1 MNTTHNS
8 LFFSFFQPNLNQDA
22 NPERLA
28 ESDWFIHMCKQKIA
42 QLVSQL
48 LLMRDILASAAQK
61 LSQCFF
67 YECSV
72 YGFINV
78 QGCVDVLCGMVALLH
93 LAT

>member
-28 ESDWFIHMCKQKIA
+28 ESDWSIHMCKQKIA

-48 LLMRDILASAAQK
+48 G
-61 LSQCFF
+61 FF
-67 YECSV
+67 
-72 YGFINV
+72 
-78 QGCVDVLCGMVALLH
+78 
-93 LAT
+93 